1 VIKAVAADA
10 LGLHLDSFQR
20 ISVDPCSVTAVRYTA
35 LRPFVV
41 RLNDVGGDPAAY
53 RAPARRRRRGG
64 SSDAAVGGGAGAG
77 T

>member
-1 VIKAVAADA
+1 
-10 LGLHLDSFQR
+10 
-20 ISVDPCSVTAVRYTA
+20 
-35 LRPFVV
+35 V